1 VFKYMSGIITAKKQ
15 KAIIV
20 NGVEDHVHLF
30 VGLKPN
36 INIPDLIRDVKNN
49 SSKFI
54 NEQGYLRKKFSWQ
67 EGYGLFSYS
76 HWQVSKIYNY
86 ILNQA

>member
-1 VFKYMSGIITAKKQ
+1 MYLQYVIVVKSRENLLSPEWRAEVFKYMSGIITAKKQ

-54 NEQGYLRKKFSWQ
+54 N
-67 EGYGLFSYS
+67 
-76 HWQVSKIYNY
+76 
-86 ILNQA
+86 

>member
-1 VFKYMSGIITAKKQ
+1 AEVFKYMSGIITAKKQ

-36 INIPDLIRDVKNN
+36 INIPDLIRDVKN
-49 SSKFI
+49 
-54 NEQGYLRKKFSWQ
+54 
-67 EGYGLFSYS
+67 
-76 HWQVSKIYNY
+76 
-86 ILNQA
+86 

>member
-1 VFKYMSGIITAKKQ
+1 
-15 KAIIV
+15 
-20 NGVEDHVHLF
+20 
-30 VGLKPN
+30 
-36 INIPDLIRDVKNN
+36 IPDLIRDVKNN

-67 EGYGLFSYS
+67 EGYGVFSYS

-86 ILNQA
+86 ILNQAEHHRKKTFKEEYKTLLKDFEIPYDDKYLFDF